1 MYSIQCDLKEG
12 QLLKEKHDLERAKF
26 IVNQSIE
33 KFPAAFK
40 TKISNPFYNK
50 QTHMEFYVK
59 ALDLYAQILHE
70 TKSVSPSVI
79 IKEYLDK
86 AVEFAKE
93 HELKNEHEEN
103 VVSNSFYSLGKF
115 ADEQYQTI
123 CNYVKSTSYEEHT
136 ELMRQFEIEKDM
148 AKRYD
153 LKKKKIK
160 NSPKSIFNNIML
172 DNLIFF

>member
-1 MYSIQCDLKEG
+1 MEGCPEIQRED
-12 QLLKEKHDLERAKF
+12 LLKFSKFEEFEKK
-26 IVNQSIE
+26 
-33 KFPAAFK
+33 
-40 TKISNPFYNK
+40 Y
-50 QTHMEFYVK
+50 
-59 ALDLYAQILHE
+59 
-70 TKSVSPSVI
+70 
-79 IKEYLDK
+79 KEYLDK

-153 LKKKKIK
+153 LKKMKIK